1 MAGTKG
7 MCVLDCSRLSCR
19 SSSKFLIQS
28 QLSDKG
34 SKPESISKNDGTR
47 TARIEMPKWRLFGNE
62 TDERT
67 FRVLSMT
74 WWEGSSDRK
83 SGLNDDLLVAV
94 IAVQDENKDK
104 KEDNLHLA
112 CWSPRR

>member
-1 MAGTKG
+1 
-7 MCVLDCSRLSCR
+7 MCVLDCSRLSSR